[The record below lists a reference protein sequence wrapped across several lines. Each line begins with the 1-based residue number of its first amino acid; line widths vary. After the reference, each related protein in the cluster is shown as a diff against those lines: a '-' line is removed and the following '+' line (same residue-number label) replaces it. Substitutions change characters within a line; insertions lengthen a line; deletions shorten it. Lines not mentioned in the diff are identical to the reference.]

1 MQHSQTVWPGGK
13 YLDED
18 RIVAKYDARSNINEW
33 LESDNIE
40 SSDEYNQIN
49 IANHDEAMKS
59 FIDDTNA
66 PATLSSASWNHGRS
80 QGSIGSKD
88 IENWGGESEE
98 MNPI

>member
-1 MQHSQTVWPGGK
+1 
-13 YLDED
+13 
-18 RIVAKYDARSNINEW
+18 
-33 LESDNIE
+33 
-40 SSDEYNQIN
+40 
-49 IANHDEAMKS
+49 MKS